1 VDMPANHKSLRYKFE
16 GALAITWGGT
26 VLSGRVSDIS
36 AEGMFVEMSNPLWI
50 GAAFFAQLMAEKLI
64 LLDCIVRW
72 VEPGRGMGVSIVPPG
87 EEGRKQFS
95 AFLDTLASPS
105 APKDTFR

>member
-1 VDMPANHKSLRYKFE
+1 MSAKRKSLRYKFE

-64 LLDCIVRW
+64 LLDCVVRW
-72 VEPGRGMGVSIVPPG
+72 VEPGRGMGLSIVPRG
-87 EEGRKQFS
+87 EEGRKKFS
-95 AFLDTLASPS
+95 AFLDSLGSTS